1 MTPNPK
7 KYKKQNEETKIASV
21 TRIVRSENKPMT
33 ANEEVACIDKRSMK
47 GVKANKIHTN
57 LSDAVSKYDALCK
70 KRMENDKGQMRV
82 HYYPC
87 DMDVEGEDI
96 PIPAYTKDG
105 GNTFTN
111 EGVDL
116 DDLPDAVKVAEKVLA
131 DLGASDDDDAE
142 TCKPNPE
149 CEECGAFE
157 GGNIDGCDS
166 CNFTYWFNGKVY
178 HPETFDAL
186 SPKPTAEE
194 VAKWGEDYDPA
205 LGVTRFV
212 KVKGGFVEMQ
222 NDIVLGFT
230 TSIVGHL
237 AEALF
242 VEHHVAEQKIIEALN
257 SVNTLGQAELVRA
270 LRNLVVNQ

>member
-1 MTPNPK
+1 MTPK
-7 KYKKQNEETKIASV
+7 KYKKQNEETKIEFVA
-21 TRIVRSENKPMT
+21 RIVCGENKPMT
-33 ANEEVACIDKRSMK
+33 ANDVVACIDKRSMK
-47 GVKANKIHTN
+47 GVKPQNIHAN
-57 LSDAVSKYDALCK
+57 LSDAVSKYDTLCK
-70 KRMENDKGQMRV
+70 KRMENDEGQMRV

-87 DMDVEGEDI
+87 GMDVEGEDI
-96 PIPAYTKDG
+96 PVPAYTKDG
-105 GNTFTN
+105 GNTFTK

-131 DLGASDDDDAE
+131 DLGASDDDD
-142 TCKPNPE
+142 
-149 CEECGAFE
+149 
-157 GGNIDGCDS
+157 
-166 CNFTYWFNGKVY
+166 
-178 HPETFDAL
+178 DAW

-205 LGVTRFV
+205 LGVTRIV
-212 KVKGGFVEMQ
+212 KVEGGFVEMQ

-257 SVNTLGQAELVRA
+257 SVNTLGRAELVRA
-270 LRNLVVNQ
+270 LRNLVVKQ